1 LTAGNGRAPGIS
13 AGDTFDFD
21 FVADIGKKKG
31 LLDIITDFGAGD
43 LIDLSTIDASTK
55 KSGDQAFKLL
65 KKEGA
70 DLTGKAGQLAYDQKK
85 GTTTV
90 QGDVDGNG
98 KADFKLE
105 LTGKID
111 LDKADFVL

>member
-1 LTAGNGRAPGIS
+1 MCSPGIS
-13 AGDTFDFD
+13 AATPSISTSWRTS
-21 FVADIGKKKG
+21 ARRKG

-43 LIDLSTIDASTK
+43 LIDLSTIDANKK

>member
-1 LTAGNGRAPGIS
+1 MLTGHLG
-13 AGDTFDFD
+13 GDTFDFD
-21 FVADIGKKKG
+21 LATDIGKKKG
-31 LLDIITDFGAGD
+31 LVDIIADFGTGD
-43 LIDLSTIDASTK
+43 LIDLSTIDANKK

-111 LDKADFVL
+111 LDKADFLL